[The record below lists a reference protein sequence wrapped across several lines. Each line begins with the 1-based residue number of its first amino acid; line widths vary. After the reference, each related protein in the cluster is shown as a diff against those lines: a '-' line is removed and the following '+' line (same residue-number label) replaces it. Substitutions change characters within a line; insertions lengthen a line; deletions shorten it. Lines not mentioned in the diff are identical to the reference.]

1 MAVGGATGAEAG
13 VGAGG
18 AAAADFSFGALR
30 VVSSAVVGGG
40 ALGEGGADAAGAGGV
55 EAAGASDVEAA
66 GGGAAADTTGG
77 AVLNAGTAVAG
88 APALIEEGS
97 GRGSMVTLGRRC
109 QATTPTTRATSA
121 ATPNATLRRERTA
134 SDDEASQSVLVFFS
148 LRAAGAGVITL
159 TRNSSVGWSPVTGV
173 PGLCSVRSDD
183 GDLSAGAGRKEV
195 ARKIPEMR
203 ATDGKERGANGAK
216 ASASSETVW

>member
-1 MAVGGATGAEAG
+1 VGLAVGGATGAAAG

-18 AAAADFSFGALR
+18 AAAAGFNFGALR
-30 VVSSAVVGGG
+30 LGSSAVVSGCVV
-40 ALGEGGADAAGAGGV
+40 AKGGV
-55 EAAGASDVEAA
+55 EAAGESGVEAA
-66 GGGAAADTTGG
+66 GAGSAADTTGA
-77 AVLNAGTAVAG
+77 AVLDEGAAGAGT
-88 APALIEEGS
+88 PALIDEGS

-109 QATTPTTRATSA
+109 QTTTPTTRATSA
-121 ATPNATLRRERTA
+121 ATPNATRRRERTA

-159 TRNSSVGWSPVTGV
+159 TRTSSVGWSPVTGV